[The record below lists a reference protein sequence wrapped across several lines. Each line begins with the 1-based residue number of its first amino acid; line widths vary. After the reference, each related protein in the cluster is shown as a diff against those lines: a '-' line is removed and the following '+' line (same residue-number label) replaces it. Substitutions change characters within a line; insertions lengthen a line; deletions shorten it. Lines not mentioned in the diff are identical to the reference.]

1 MSKIQSQKWQP
12 PEKSRSPSFPKFISP
27 FLLSTCPPTSE
38 KESLSQRMYWILIF
52 ACFSYSF
59 HSAIRATPTRDLP
72 LIGQLNLQ
80 LIPSLLP
87 DHTAGSVGEV
97 APDLC
102 SKTGVQDHLKCKKLQ
117 SNQFMNQI
125 THKYALSLTTGAIN
139 IEGMERWLNTVPVF
153 EKLMMEMGE

>member
-1 MSKIQSQKWQP
+1 M
-12 PEKSRSPSFPKFISP
+12 
-27 FLLSTCPPTSE
+27 
-38 KESLSQRMYWILIF
+38 
-52 ACFSYSF
+52 
-59 HSAIRATPTRDLP
+59 
-72 LIGQLNLQ
+72 
-80 LIPSLLP
+80 
-87 DHTAGSVGEV
+87 

-102 SKTGVQDHLKCKKLQ
+102 SKTGVQDPLKCKKLQ